1 MIQHLPPGK
10 VRRTIVLTCC
20 LALVAQGLSEVV
32 LTVIKIVREM
42 IVLLPLLWP

>member
-1 MIQHLPPGK
+1 MIQHLPPGR

-32 LTVIKIVREM
+32 LTVIKIAKEVFT
-42 IVLLPLLWP
+42 LLPLLGP